1 MNIHERFIIIIII
14 IIIIIRYIIIEK
26 IIVTILIKI
35 YNIVNFFLSVFF
47 WKCVLIVSV
56 SWTF

>member
-1 MNIHERFIIIIII
+1 MNIHERFIII

-35 YNIVNFFLSVFF
+35 YNIVTFFLSVFF